1 MLDEIFAGEDFSD
14 TDIIMNERDNDDDVA
29 TENNASKFASSVQQ
43 DTSGRPSTNQN
54 IPEIVYDEWSD
65 TDIPGNE
72 PE

>member
-1 MLDEIFAGEDFSD
+1 M
-14 TDIIMNERDNDDDVA
+14 MNEQSDNDDDVA
-29 TENNASKFASSVQQ
+29 MENNVSNFASSVQQ
-43 DTSGRPSTNQN
+43 DTSGRPSTNQY